1 MSYVDDRSLLE
12 RAQHGDRRARERLV
26 VRHLDEVRSIARR
39 YRNLGLSV
47 DDLEQEG
54 AIGLLD
60 SIDQY
65 DASRGPEFDAYA
77 RFRVRR
83 AIRNALTDK
92 SRLIRLP
99 KQIIERRRA
108 LDRADA
114 QLTDANGMHPSAGEL
129 AEATGLPPD
138 AVTELRGLV
147 PVVVSLDQVA
157 TPDGSTLE
165 ALVADGASP
174 NPELDA
180 SKREETALVDHAV
193 AELPERQREIVSR
206 HYGLGC
212 EPEEIADV
220 AAELHLSQ
228 QRART
233 IERDALFAL
242 RDRLE
247 RQLGRPPV
255 RR

>member
-1 MSYVDDRSLLE
+1 MPHSDDRSLLQ
-12 RAQHGDRRARERLV
+12 RAQHGDRSARERLV
-26 VRHLDEVRSIARR
+26 VGHLADVHSIARR
-39 YRNLGLSV
+39 YRNFGLPV
-47 DDLEQEG
+47 DDLVQEG
-54 AIGLLD
+54 TLGLLD

-99 KQIIERRRA
+99 KQIVERRRA

-114 QLTDANGMHPSAGEL
+114 RLTDATGTHPSPAEL
-129 AEATGLPPD
+129 AEATGLRPE
-138 AVTELRGLV
+138 AVMELRGLA
-147 PVVVSLDQVA
+147 PIVVSLDQVA
-157 TPDGSTLE
+157 LPDGSPLE
-165 ALVADGASP
+165 SLVADDASP
-174 NPELDA
+174 DPETDTA
-180 SKREETALVDHAV
+180 TREETALVDRAV
-193 AELPERQREIVSR
+193 AALPPRQREIVSR
-206 HYGLGC
+206 HYGLGR
-212 EPEEIADV
+212 EPEDIAEV

-247 RQLGRPPV
+247 PQLTN

>member
-1 MSYVDDRSLLE
+1 MAHPDDRSLLQ

-39 YRNLGLSV
+39 YRNLGLPV

-54 AIGLLD
+54 ALGLLD

-83 AIRNALTDK
+83 AIRSALTDK
-92 SRLIRLP
+92 SRVIRLP
-99 KQIIERRRA
+99 KQIVERRRA

-114 QLTDANGMHPSAGEL
+114 RLTDVNGVHPSSADL
-129 AEATGLPPD
+129 AEATGITPD
-138 AVTELRGLV
+138 AVAEARELV
-147 PVVVSLDQVA
+147 PVVVSLDQA
-157 TPDGSTLE
+157 ALPDGSTLE
-165 ALVADGASP
+165 ALVADDASP
-174 NPELDA
+174 NPEA
-180 SKREETALVDHAV
+180 GATTREETELVDRAV
-193 AELPERQREIVSR
+193 AELPARQREIVSR
-206 HYGLGC
+206 HYGLGR
-212 EPEEIADV
+212 EAEEIAAV

-233 IERDALFAL
+233 IERDALFTL

-247 RQLGRPPV
+247 RQLT
-255 RR
+255 RRR